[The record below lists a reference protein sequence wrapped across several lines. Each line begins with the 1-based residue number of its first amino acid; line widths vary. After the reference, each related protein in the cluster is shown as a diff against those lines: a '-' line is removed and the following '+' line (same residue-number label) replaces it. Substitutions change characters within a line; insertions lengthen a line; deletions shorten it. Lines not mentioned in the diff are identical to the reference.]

1 MEYSVTFCIQ
11 SEKIICSKYV
21 RHGQVYIN
29 LGNVFAEGVHFL
41 FSIIRE
47 YCREFFQLKFKPKFV
62 CLRSMLAP
70 KMLSKWHVI
79 KIKYKIQTKTPVR
92 NENESR

>member
-1 MEYSVTFCIQ
+1 MKMKYSVTFCIQ
-11 SEKIICSKYV
+11 SEKEKKWPPKYV

-41 FSIIRE
+41 FSRIRE

-62 CLRSMLAP
+62 CLRSILQG
-70 KMLSKWHVI
+70 LF
-79 KIKYKIQTKTPVR
+79 
-92 NENESR
+92 